1 VFYHHDVTAQPA
13 KLPRYLDLGYWAAQG
28 GIPFTH
34 SSNLLSALQTA
45 LKRYDSQQP
54 FAEVVELSNWLRP
67 KLGELGFRV
76 LAPDPHA
83 APAVVTLVLPGPI
96 SSQQIGD
103 QLQAAGLLVSYQ
115 SEYLRKRNWI
125 QVCMMG
131 ECSRQSL
138 VVLLG
143 ELRKVDCNGSSA

>member
-1 VFYHHDVTAQPA
+1 
-13 KLPRYLDLGYWAAQG
+13 
-28 GIPFTH
+28 
-34 SSNLLSALQTA
+34 SSNLLSALQAA
-45 LKRYDSQQP
+45 LKRYDPAYAGQP
-54 FAEVVELSNWLRP
+54 FSEIVELSNWLRP
-67 KLGELGFRV
+67 KLRELGFRI

-83 APAVVTLVLPGPI
+83 APAVVTLDLPGSL
-96 SSQQIGD
+96 SSRQIGD

-115 SEYLRKRNWI
+115 SEYLRQRNWI

-143 ELRKVDCNGSSA
+143 ELRKVAGNGASA